1 MIAIELIR
9 QDPDAVREAMRKRDA
24 DVPIDRILELDRT
37 RRSIISETDALRA
50 RRNEVSRGIARTEIT
65 PPSLSILEIIRQH
78 SPEIERKIR
87 GILESPIVD
96 ANEYSRDL
104 AIEEVRII
112 GGRIR
117 ELEGQLRETD
127 DELDILMLRVPN
139 IPDDTAP
146 VGPDESANIEVK
158 TVGDPPSFDFEPKAH
173 WDIAEALGIIDF
185 ERGVRLAGSRF
196 FVLRGLGAKLQ
207 RALISFMIDMHV
219 ERHGYTEVYLPYIVN
234 SDTVRAS
241 GHLPGFQ
248 EEMYHDAEDD
258 LWMLPTAEAAITS
271 LHRDEILSAEDLPLY
286 YVAHTPCWRREKASA
301 GRDTRGIMRVHQF
314 DKVEMYKFVAPEES
328 ARELESLVAAAED
341 VVKALEIPYRVLELA
356 TGDMATPAVKA
367 FDVEMWAPGADRWLE
382 VSSCS
387 NCADFQA
394 RRGRVRY
401 RTERGARPRLVHTLN
416 GSGLALPRVIISI
429 LENYQQEDGG
439 VIIPEVLRPYTGFDR
454 ID

>member
-1 MIAIELIR
+1 MISIELIR
-9 QDPDAVREAMRKRDA
+9 QNPDALKEAMRKRDA
-24 DVPIDRILELDRT
+24 DVPIDRILELDRI
-37 RRSIISETDALRA
+37 RRSIISETDTLRA
-50 RRNEVSRGIARTEIT
+50 RRNEVSREMGR
-65 PPSLSILEIIRQH
+65 SK
-78 SPEIERKIR
+78 ERPQE
-87 GILESPIVD
+87 L
-96 ANEYSRDL
+96 
-104 AIEEVRII
+104 IEEMRSV
-112 GGRIR
+112 GRRVR
-117 ELEGQLRETD
+117 ELEDSLRDTD
-127 DELDILMLRVPN
+127 NELDSLMLKVPN
-139 IPDDTAP
+139 IPDVTAP

-158 TVGDPPSFDFEPKAH
+158 RVGDLPSFDFDPKAH

-196 FVLRGLGAKLQ
+196 FVLRGKGAKLQ
-207 RALISFMIDMHV
+207 RAVISFMIDMHV
-219 ERHGYTEVYLPYIVN
+219 EQHGYTEVYLPYIVN
-234 SDTVRAS
+234 RDTVLAS

-248 EEMYHDAEDD
+248 EEMYHDEEDD

-328 ARELESLVAAAED
+328 TRELESLVAAAED

-387 NCADFQA
+387 NCTDFQA

-429 LENYQQEDGG
+429 LENYQQADGS
-439 VIIPEVLRPYTGFDR
+439 VVIPEALRPYTAFDR

>member
-1 MIAIELIR
+1 MISIELIR
-9 QDPDAVREAMRKRDA
+9 QNPDAVKEAMRRRDA
-24 DVPIDRILELDRT
+24 EVPIDRILELDRI
-37 RRSIISETDALRA
+37 RRSIISETDTLRA
-50 RRNEVSRGIARTEIT
+50 RRNEVSRQMGRSKER
-65 PPSLSILEIIRQH
+65 PQQL
-78 SPEIERKIR
+78 IEEMRSVGRRI
-87 GILESPIVD
+87 
-96 ANEYSRDL
+96 RDL
-104 AIEEVRII
+104 EDS
-112 GGRIR
+112 
-117 ELEGQLRETD
+117 LRDTD
-127 DELDILMLRVPN
+127 NELDSLMLKVPN
-139 IPDDTAP
+139 IPDVTAP
-146 VGPDESANIEVK
+146 VGPDELANIEVK
-158 TVGDPPSFDFEPKAH
+158 RVGDPPTFDFEPKAH

-196 FVLRGLGAKLQ
+196 FVLKGNGAKLQ
-207 RALISFMIDMHV
+207 RAVISFMIDMHV
-219 ERHGYTEVYLPYIVN
+219 EQHGYTEVYLPYIVN
-234 SDTVRAS
+234 RETVQAS

-248 EEMYHDAEDD
+248 AEMYHDEEDD

-314 DKVEMYKFVAPEES
+314 DKVEMYKFVAPEDS
-328 ARELESLVAAAED
+328 ADELDSLVNAAED

-387 NCADFQA
+387 NCTDFQS

-429 LENYQQEDGG
+429 LEHYQQADGS
-439 VIIPEVLRPYTGFDR
+439 VVMPEALRPYTGFSR
-454 ID
+454 IG

>member
-9 QDPDAVREAMRKRDA
+9 QNPDAVKEAMRKRDA

-37 RRSIISETDALRA
+37 RRSIISETDTLRA
-50 RRNEVSRGIARTEIT
+50 RRNEVSREMGR
-65 PPSLSILEIIRQH
+65 SK
-78 SPEIERKIR
+78 ERPQE
-87 GILESPIVD
+87 L
-96 ANEYSRDL
+96 
-104 AIEEVRII
+104 IEEMRSV
-112 GGRIR
+112 GGRVR
-117 ELEGQLRETD
+117 ELEQSLRDTD
-127 DELDILMLRVPN
+127 EELDALMLRVPN

-158 TVGDPPSFDFEPKAH
+158 RVGDLPSFDFEPKAH
-173 WDIAEALGIIDF
+173 WDIGEGLGIIDF

-196 FVLRGLGAKLQ
+196 FALRGLGAKLQ
-207 RALISFMIDMHV
+207 RALIAFMIDMHV

-241 GHLPGFQ
+241 GHLPGFR

-314 DKVEMYKFVAPEES
+314 DKVEMYKFVAPDES
-328 ARELESLVAAAED
+328 ARELDSLVSAAED

-387 NCADFQA
+387 NCTDFQA

-401 RTERGARPRLVHTLN
+401 RTERGARPKLVHTLN

-429 LENYQQEDGG
+429 LENYQQADGS
-439 VIIPEVLRPYTGFDR
+439 VVIPEALRPYTGFER
-454 ID
+454 IG

>member
-1 MIAIELIR
+1 MISIELIR
-9 QDPDAVREAMRKRDA
+9 QNPDAVKEAMRKRDA
-24 DVPIDRILELDRT
+24 DVPIDRILELDRI
-37 RRSIISETDALRA
+37 RRSIISETDTLRA
-50 RRNEVSRGIARTEIT
+50 RRNEVSREMGR
-65 PPSLSILEIIRQH
+65 SK
-78 SPEIERKIR
+78 ERPQE
-87 GILESPIVD
+87 L
-96 ANEYSRDL
+96 
-104 AIEEVRII
+104 IEEMRSV
-112 GGRIR
+112 GRRVR
-117 ELEGQLRETD
+117 ELEDGLRDTD
-127 DELDILMLRVPN
+127 NELDSLMLKVPN
-139 IPDDTAP
+139 LPDDSAP

-158 TVGDPPSFDFEPKAH
+158 RVGDPPSYDFEPKAH

-196 FVLRGLGAKLQ
+196 FVLRGKGAKLQ
-207 RALISFMIDMHV
+207 RAVISFMIDMHV
-219 ERHGYTEVYLPYIVN
+219 EQHGYTEVYLPYIVN
-234 SDTVRAS
+234 RDTVEAS

-248 EEMYHDAEDD
+248 EEMYHDEEDD

-387 NCADFQA
+387 NCTDFQA

-429 LENYQQEDGG
+429 LENYQQEDGS
-439 VIIPEVLRPYTGFDR
+439 ILIPEALRPYTGFDR
-454 ID
+454 IG

>member
-9 QDPDAVREAMRKRDA
+9 QNPDAVKEAMKKRDA
-24 DVPIDRILELDRT
+24 NVPIDRILTLDRT
-37 RRSIISETDALRA
+37 RRAIISETDTLRA
-50 RRNEVSRGIARTEIT
+50 RRNEVSREIGR
-65 PPSLSILEIIRQH
+65 SK
-78 SPEIERKIR
+78 ERPQE
-87 GILESPIVD
+87 L
-96 ANEYSRDL
+96 
-104 AIEEVRII
+104 IEEMRSV

-117 ELEGQLRETD
+117 ELEDQLSETD
-127 DELDILMLRVPN
+127 DELDDLMLKVPN
-139 IPDDTAP
+139 LPDESAP
-146 VGPDESANIEVK
+146 VGPDESANIEVRRE
-158 TVGDPPSFDFEPKAH
+158 GELPSFDFEPKEH
-173 WDIAEALGIIDF
+173 WDIAEDLGVVDF

-207 RALISFMIDMHV
+207 RALIAFMIDMHV

-234 SDTVRAS
+234 RDTVQAS
-241 GHLPGFQ
+241 GHLPGFR
-248 EEMYHDAEDD
+248 EEMYHDEEDD

-314 DKVEMYKFVAPEES
+314 DKVEMYKFVAPEDS
-328 ARELESLVAAAED
+328 SGELESLVAAAED

-367 FDVEMWAPGADRWLE
+367 FDVEMWAPGGERWLE

-387 NCADFQA
+387 NCTDFQA

-429 LENYQQEDGG
+429 LENYQQEDGS
-439 VIIPEVLRPYTGFDR
+439 VVIPEALRPYTRFDR
-454 ID
+454 IG

>member
-1 MIAIELIR
+1 MISIELIR
-9 QDPDAVREAMRKRDA
+9 QNPDAVKEAMLKRDA
-24 DVPIDRILELDRT
+24 DVPIDRILELDRI
-37 RRSIISETDALRA
+37 RRSIISETDTLRA
-50 RRNEVSRGIARTEIT
+50 RRNEVSREMGR
-65 PPSLSILEIIRQH
+65 SK
-78 SPEIERKIR
+78 ERPQE
-87 GILESPIVD
+87 L
-96 ANEYSRDL
+96 
-104 AIEEVRII
+104 IEEMRSV
-112 GGRIR
+112 GRRVR
-117 ELEGQLRETD
+117 ELEDSLRETD
-127 DELDILMLRVPN
+127 DELDSLMFKVPN

-158 TVGDPPSFDFEPKAH
+158 KVGDLPFYDFEPKAH
-173 WDIAEALGIIDF
+173 WDISEALGIIDF

-196 FVLRGLGAKLQ
+196 FVLRGKGAKLQ
-207 RALISFMIDMHV
+207 RAIISFMIDMHV
-219 ERHGYTEVYLPYIVN
+219 EQHGYTEVYLPYIVN
-234 SDTVRAS
+234 RETVQAS

-248 EEMYHDAEDD
+248 EEMYHDEEDD

-328 ARELESLVAAAED
+328 TRELESLVAAAED
-341 VVKALEIPYRVLELA
+341 VVKALEVPYRVLELA

-387 NCADFQA
+387 NCTDFQA

-429 LENYQQEDGG
+429 LENYQQEDGSI
-439 VIIPEVLRPYTGFDR
+439 VIPEALQPYTGFER